1 MTNLVVREWLNAALI
16 PLNLCI
22 LVIISHS
29 LLESYRTHGHGWTN
43 APGVKS
49 ACALWW
55 IFLADFIRASM
66 AWSFLNAQN
75 NGNSVE
81 FISYTSTIVYL
92 TAALIAAPAT
102 FRLIYAL
109 SPVSWGHKGWAAAAI
124 LTLSFVIGMGFF
136 A

>member
-16 PLNLCI
+16 PLNVCI
-22 LVIISHS
+22 LIIITHS
-29 LLESYRTHGHGWTN
+29 LWESYKTHGKGWTN

-75 NGNSVE
+75 NGNPVE
-81 FISYTSTIVYL
+81 FISYAATIVYL

-109 SPVSWGHKGWAAAAI
+109 SPASWGHKGWASAAI
-124 LTLSFVIGMGFF
+124 LTAAFVIGMGVFK
-136 A
+136 